1 MTARWRHDVTGK
13 RILFGG
19 LFHETHTFV
28 DEVTTIDSI
37 KLEEGAALLRRR
49 GDGSTTDGFLE
60 VAERE
65 GWTPVP
71 TALMRATP
79 SGRIEQ
85 SAFETFWRAFS
96 AIAEKEAAAG
106 LDGLWF
112 DLHGAMVTT
121 EDDDPEGTF
130 LARVRALPGAADL
143 PLFGVFDLHA
153 TFTEQMARHADGL
166 VGYRENPHTDA
177 RAMAVL
183 SAELLARSLR
193 EGRRPRIVHRATP
206 IVWPPTGTG
215 TADVPMKALEQA
227 ARAIEAADP
236 AVWAANI
243 VAGYAFADT
252 RDTGVSMNLV
262 TTGAEGA
269 AGGHLDRVAALAM
282 EHRARGIPEEWDLV
296 AAIADALTRPA
307 DRPIIFVEPAD
318 NIGGGA
324 PGDCTSV
331 LRAFLQHALPKSGVI
346 INDPQAVATLA
357 DRAIGSTTRIAVGG
371 KGGELDPGPV
381 PVDATLISRSD
392 GRFTLEDRQSHLAA
406 GGVHIEMGPCA
417 VVQAVETT
425 ILLTSRKT
433 PPFDLGQWRSQGVAP
448 ETLRFIGV
456 KAAVAHR
463 RAYDKIAA
471 RSYLVAVRG
480 ACPSDLTT
488 LPYKKI
494 RRPIFPLDA

>member
-1 MTARWRHDVTGK
+1 MTGK

-28 DEVTTIDSI
+28 DEITTLDAIALQ
-37 KLEEGAALLRRR
+37 KGLALLQRR

-65 GWTPVP
+65 GLRPVP
-71 TALMRATP
+71 AAQMRATP
-79 SGRIEQ
+79 SGRIDH
-85 SAFETFWRAFS
+85 SAFETFWRAFCD
-96 AIAEKEAAAG
+96 IAAKEAAAG
-106 LDGLWF
+106 LDGVWL

-130 LARVRALPGAADL
+130 LSRLRALPGLADV

-153 TFTEQMARHADGL
+153 TFTDQMARRADGL

-193 EGRRPRIVHRATP
+193 EGKRPRIVHRATE

-215 TADVPMKALEQA
+215 TADLPMKALEAA
-227 ARAIEAADP
+227 ARAIEASDP
-236 AVWAANI
+236 AIWTANI
-243 VAGYAFADT
+243 VGGYAFADT
-252 RDTGVSMNLV
+252 ADTGVSMSVV
-262 TTGAEGA
+262 TTGDAAA
-269 AGGHLDRVAALAM
+269 AGGHLDRLAAIAS
-282 EHRARGIPEEWDLV
+282 EHRARGIPDEWELE
-296 AAIADALTRPA
+296 AAIADALKRPA
-307 DRPIIFVEPAD
+307 DGPIIFVEPAD

-324 PGDCTSV
+324 PGDCTSI
-331 LRAFLQHALPKSGVI
+331 LRAFLAHRLPKSGVI
-346 INDPQAVATLA
+346 INDPAAVAALA
-357 DRAIGSTTRIAVGG
+357 RRPVGSTTRITVGG
-371 KGGELDPGPV
+371 RGSSLDPGPV
-381 PVDATLISRSD
+381 ALDAKLTGRTD

-417 VVQAVETT
+417 TVEAGDTT
-425 ILLTSRKT
+425 ILLTSQKT

-471 RSYLVAVRG
+471 RSYLVRTRG
-480 ACPSDLTT
+480 PCPSDLTM
-488 LPYKKI
+488 LPYARI
-494 RRPIFPLDA
+494 RRPVFPLDA